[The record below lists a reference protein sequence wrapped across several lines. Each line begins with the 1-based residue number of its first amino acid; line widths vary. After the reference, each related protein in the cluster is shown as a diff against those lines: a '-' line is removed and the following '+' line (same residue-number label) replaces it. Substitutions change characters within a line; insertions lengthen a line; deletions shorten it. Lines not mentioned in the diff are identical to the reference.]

1 MTWYDAIEWCQTVGG
16 ELPPRN
22 ILLEAYMNEDIRKE
36 FFATSYWSSTELS
49 ATSYWS
55 STELSATNAWYQDF
69 GYGGQYNDTKISVF
83 YARAVLSIKIGE

>member
-1 MTWYDAIEWCQTVGG
+1 
-16 ELPPRN
+16 LPPRN

-36 FFATSYWSSTELS
+36 FF